1 MLSFVF
7 MRAHTVYIYIPLHLH
22 SRSFIP
28 NVHTLFC
35 PLAHL
40 ALRQV
45 HLCSAMGGTNACN
58 MVLTLAVLLMSRQV
72 FVHLYSF
79 ILFFFIF
86 NWRAHHFLCK
96 KGEQN
101 HNHFLQEIA
110 HPYCTDLSEN
120 IDKNNVYNDGN
131 KCNAS
136 TVHLIN
142 WLEISNST
150 YFNPP
155 IYKCHLTFSMCAC
168 CIS

>member
-1 MLSFVF
+1 

-72 FVHLYSF
+72 FVEVHVCSF
-79 ILFFFIF
+79 IFYFLFLTEGLIIF
-86 NWRAHHFLCK
+86 SVK

-131 KCNAS
+131 KCSAS

-142 WLEISNST
+142 WLQISNST
-150 YFNPP
+150 YLNPP
-155 IYKCHLTFSMCAC
+155 IYKCHLTYSMCAC

>member
-1 MLSFVF
+1 

-22 SRSFIP
+22 SRSFTP

-79 ILFFFIF
+79 IYFF
-86 NWRAHHFLCK
+86 
-96 KGEQN
+96 
-101 HNHFLQEIA
+101 
-110 HPYCTDLSEN
+110 
-120 IDKNNVYNDGN
+120 
-131 KCNAS
+131 
-136 TVHLIN
+136 
-142 WLEISNST
+142 
-150 YFNPP
+150 YF
-155 IYKCHLTFSMCAC
+155 
-168 CIS
+168 